1 LSPDILS
8 HVLGVE
14 STTEAWST
22 IDDMFNTTARS
33 KVQHLQ
39 SQLNDTKKLAMSA
52 DDYFTKMKGF
62 ASELEAVGKPLD
74 EDELVG
80 YLLRGLYKDQ
90 YNSLITNVNGKP
102 DMTLDEFFGQLGSY
116 DMRNGPGGAQEG
128 FTSSANVARRGQEY
142 DRDYSP

>member
-1 LSPDILS
+1 LSPDIIS

-14 STTEAWST
+14 STAEAWST
-22 IDDMFNTTARS
+22 IDGMFKTAAHS
-33 KVQHLQ
+33 KVQHLW

-62 ASELEAVGKPLD
+62 ASKLAAVGKPLD

-80 YLLRGLYKDQ
+80 YLLRGLDKDH

-102 DMTLDEFFGQLGSY
+102 DTMLDEFFGQLSSY
-116 DMRNGPGGAQEG
+116 DMHNGPSGVQEG
-128 FTSSANVARRGQEY
+128 FTSSANVAHHGQEY
-142 DRDYSP
+142 DHDYRP